1 MEITGGDM
9 LPGNRQVILSGIDP
23 GQEVIAN
30 ALQFQ
35 NEVQR

>member
-1 MEITGGDM
+1 VGGSM
-9 LPGNRQVILSGIDP
+9 LAGNMQEILSGIGP
-23 GQEVIAN
+23 GQEVIVN